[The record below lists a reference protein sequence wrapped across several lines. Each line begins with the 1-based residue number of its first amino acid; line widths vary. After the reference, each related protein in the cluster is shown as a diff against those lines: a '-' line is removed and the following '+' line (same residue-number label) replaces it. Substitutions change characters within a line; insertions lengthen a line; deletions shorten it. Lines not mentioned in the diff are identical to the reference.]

1 MKIRS
6 YAKINLGLEIL
17 RKREDGYHEIKTL
30 FQSIDFYDVLE
41 LSNLHTEGIL
51 LKGNDPSVCW
61 DKNNLIHKAVAL
73 LRERCGLSRGVA
85 IHVDKRIPPGRGLG
99 GGSSNAAMT
108 LYALNKM
115 WELGLNKKE
124 LMTLGQELGA
134 DVPFFLEGG
143 LCLGEARGDIV
154 TPLPDIKPLSC
165 VLAWPP
171 FPIPT
176 ASVYQRFCFSLT
188 SNSKESKMM
197 KLLEQKQFGLLE
209 NDLEETVF
217 ALYPQLRVIKS
228 LFQSQGS
235 EASLVSGAGSS
246 VFGLFLDV
254 ERARQVSKKLGKDF
268 SARIVQTLTRERYWK
283 TLEVGV

>member
-1 MKIRS
+1 
-6 YAKINLGLEIL
+6 
-17 RKREDGYHEIKTL
+17 
-30 FQSIDFYDVLE
+30 
-41 LSNLHTEGIL
+41 
-51 LKGNDPSVCW
+51 
-61 DKNNLIHKAVAL
+61 
-73 LRERCGLSRGVA
+73 
-85 IHVDKRIPPGRGLG
+85 
-99 GGSSNAAMT
+99 
-108 LYALNKM
+108 
-115 WELGLNKKE
+115 
-124 LMTLGQELGA
+124 
-134 DVPFFLEGG
+134 
-143 LCLGEARGDIV
+143 
-154 TPLPDIKPLSC
+154 
-165 VLAWPP
+165 
-171 FPIPT
+171 
-176 ASVYQRFCFSLT
+176 
-188 SNSKESKMM
+188 MM